1 LAPRPF
7 PWLFP
12 YVKERDPENNPLGV
26 TVLRPLVEARLIG
39 PGGRE
44 GTKVGALVDSG
55 SSYTLCFDWMAQEV
69 GIDPYDGPDMLLK
82 IAGGLRRV
90 FFADVTLRLCPP
102 ESQGSSGAACSAA
115 DGLDWSTPVGFIQDW
130 ADPPWLMVLGQ
141 FGFLD
146 RFTVVMSR
154 LSQALAIE
162 DQEHFDERYGALIPV
177 SGE

>member
-1 LAPRPF
+1 MPRRPF

-12 YVKERDPENNPLGV
+12 YVKERDPEQNPLEM

-39 PGGRE
+39 PDRRE
-44 GTKVGALVDSG
+44 GAKVAALVDSG

-69 GIDPYDGPDMLLK
+69 GIDPYEGPEMILK

-90 FFADVTLRLCPP
+90 FFTDVTLRLCPP
-102 ESQGSSGAACSAA
+102 ETDPPTGGSCGEG
-115 DGLDWSTPVGFIQDW
+115 DGLQWSATVGFIKDW

-141 FGFLD
+141 AGFFD

-162 DQEHFDERYGALIPV
+162 DQDHFDHTYGELIALRPR
-177 SGE
+177 